1 MKTFIISVVATIIA
15 GLVVYYVSL
24 EKPNLIYAVT
34 EPITIQENDSK
45 IDLQQLE
52 VKNIGKREA
61 QKIRVLIKI
70 PIISYELFKY
80 SKADTVD
87 VFKSPDSIELVYSEL
102 PSQGSFK
109 LITKSHF
116 AISKG
121 LLDISHKGGLAQN
134 ALEKRGINLQEII
147 FFGIILFYLTLS
159 TYGLKSTFIDSWE
172 SKSSY
177 NYDDI
182 LKRARRPFYIN
193 AAKWD
198 SIRGKALESMIKKST
213 REDLGGFKFLSVDKP
228 RYLSD
233 QEWELFLR
241 EVATSFGN
249 RVSSTATEAWGSSEV
264 IRLLKITKPINFLED
279 EWIKLKEK
287 VSKSYVSLRKAE
299 LRRYSEALDVLK
311 SPKPEG
317 LSDEFW
323 EELQEFSRREIITKT
338 LQDIEWKDNPI
349 KYIKELPLDLLKPKE
364 KEDLQKRA
372 YSLQLKSLPDVLNP
386 EIARKFLD
394 SQKPEWMATPDYEKV
409 LSLANKVWELNILVN
424 KYNGLL
430 RILNSIANLKPIGKQ
445 KATIIPD
452 EDWEILNK
460 MDTELRALKEE
471 NLRTELELNKE
482 KENVMRLK
490 EKVERQLNIIQI
502 FLTDPTVLDR
512 IEDYGGVFA
521 PGNLANLKKLAKLM
535 RGQKRYKV

>member
-1 MKTFIISVVATIIA
+1 
-15 GLVVYYVSL
+15 
-24 EKPNLIYAVT
+24 
-34 EPITIQENDSK
+34 
-45 IDLQQLE
+45 
-52 VKNIGKREA
+52 
-61 QKIRVLIKI
+61 
-70 PIISYELFKY
+70 
-80 SKADTVD
+80 
-87 VFKSPDSIELVYSEL
+87 
-102 PSQGSFK
+102 
-109 LITKSHF
+109 
-116 AISKG
+116 
-121 LLDISHKGGLAQN
+121 
-134 ALEKRGINLQEII
+134 
-147 FFGIILFYLTLS
+147 
-159 TYGLKSTFIDSWE
+159 
-172 SKSSY
+172 
-177 NYDDI
+177 
-182 LKRARRPFYIN
+182 
-193 AAKWD
+193 
-198 SIRGKALESMIKKST
+198 MIKKST